1 MEEITVFNNNDFGQ
15 MRTLTINGEPWFVGK
30 DVAIALGYG
39 EGKTDSKAVTHAVRR
54 YVHEEDKGVT
64 KMVTPGGKQDVIIIN
79 ESGLYSLILSSKLPS
94 AKAFKHWVTSEV
106 LPTIRK
112 TGKYHQPQGKEL
124 LALALVEANKTLQ
137 LIESENKDL
146 KLQVAHQTE
155 KIVNMTPKA
164 VLGDRVS
171 ASKDTISMSELACLI
186 TQNGLAV
193 GRNTLFNWM
202 RENGYFFKTSREPKQ
217 KYVKEGLFQLGI
229 RAYGKTDTR
238 MTRTTMVTGKGIK
251 YFLEKFL
258 PNKTEY
264 EYELRR

>member
-1 MEEITVFNNNDFGQ
+1 MGEITVFNNNDFGN

-30 DVAIALGYG
+30 DVAEILGY
-39 EGKTDSKAVTHAVRR
+39 KRTADVLKDRVCD
-54 YVHEEDKGVT
+54 EDKRIVKVGEIPT
-64 KMVTPGGKQDVIIIN
+64 LKISNYGATIIN

-155 KIVNMTPKA
+155 KIVDMTPKA